1 MLEETEQEVTRIINK
16 QEKLQHEAD
25 EKKEHA
31 HEQRK
36 IVKREAKKFD
46 AYLEDAQKEHATDEE
61 KLKAKNQKA
70 VLERVRE

>member
-1 MLEETEQEVTRIINK
+1 MLEESENEVTRIINK

-46 AYLEDAQKEHATDEE
+46 AYLEDAQKDNANEE
-61 KLKAKNQKA
+61 KKLKAKNQKE